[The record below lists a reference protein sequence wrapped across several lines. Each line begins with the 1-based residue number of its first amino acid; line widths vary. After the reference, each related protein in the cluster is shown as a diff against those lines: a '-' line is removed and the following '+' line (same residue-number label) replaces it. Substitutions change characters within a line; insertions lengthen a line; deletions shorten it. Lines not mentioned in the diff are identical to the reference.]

1 VTRRRYDRY
10 DAEAHAELAPGTR
23 TYRALEREADVAVQW
38 AVAWRV
44 AACACVIALGMAGW
58 KQWPALW
65 PLWASIVGV
74 AGLALY
80 VFLRLEGDLFGDD
93 SDRRITGEKPL
104 VPMKLERPE
113 PRPAPPERMEVVVR
127 KPAVRYQDRRFDLAL
142 PAAGGNAL
150 ARFFWRVLRDDCT
163 LAIRK
168 AQAYGITRD
177 EVEAIKA
184 HFTDNELGEDQG
196 GNLGVKP
203 NDDGDQFMRELVQ
216 RFYPDARLPLDDV
229 QGVD

>member
-1 VTRRRYDRY
+1 MTRRRYESTT
-10 DAEAHAELAPGTR
+10 EAHAELAPGTR
-23 TYRALEREADVAVQW
+23 TYRPLEREADVAVQW

-58 KQWPALW
+58 KQWPTLW

-80 VFLRLEGDLFGDD
+80 VFLRLESDLFGDD
-93 SDRRITGEKPL
+93 SDRRITGEKPHL
-104 VPMKLERPE
+104 LMELERPE
-113 PRPAPPERMEVVVR
+113 SRPASPERMEVVVR

-150 ARFFWRVLRDDCT
+150 ARFFWRVLRDDST
-163 LAIRK
+163 LAIWK
-168 AQAYGITRD
+168 AATYGITRD
-177 EVEAIKA
+177 EVEAVKL

-203 NDDGDQFMRELVQ
+203 NEDGKQFMRGVVQ
-216 RFYPDARLPLDDV
+216 RFYPDARLPPDDV

>member
-1 VTRRRYDRY
+1 MTRRRYDAE
-10 DAEAHAELAPGTR
+10 AEAHAELAPGTR

-44 AACACVIALGMAGW
+44 ALCAVVIALGAAGW
-58 KQWPALW
+58 VKWPALW
-65 PLWASIVGV
+65 PLWAGIVGV
-74 AGLALY
+74 AGLVLY
-80 VFLRLEGDLFGDD
+80 VFLRLEIDLFGDD
-93 SDRRITGEKPL
+93 SDRRVTGEKPF
-104 VPMKLERPE
+104 VPMELERPQ

-142 PAAGGNAL
+142 PIAGGNAL
-150 ARFFWRVLRDDCT
+150 ARFFWRVLRDDST

-168 AQAYGITRD
+168 AATYGITRD
-177 EVEAIKA
+177 EVEAIKL

-203 NDDGDQFMRELVQ
+203 NEDGKAFMREVVQ
-216 RFYPDARLPLDDV
+216 RFYPDARLPPDDA
-229 QGVD
+229 QGV

>member
-1 VTRRRYDRY
+1 MTRRRYDRY

-38 AVAWRV
+38 AIAWRV
-44 AACACVIALGMAGW
+44 ALCAVVIALGAAGW
-58 KQWPALW
+58 VKWPALW
-65 PLWASIVGV
+65 PLWAGIVGV
-74 AGLALY
+74 AGLVLY
-80 VFLRLEGDLFGDD
+80 VFLRLEIDLFGDD
-93 SDRRITGEKPL
+93 SDRRVTGEKPF
-104 VPMKLERPE
+104 VPMELERPQ

-142 PAAGGNAL
+142 PIAGGNAL
-150 ARFFWRVLRDDCT
+150 ARFFWRVLRDDST

-168 AQAYGITRD
+168 AATYGITRD
-177 EVEAIKA
+177 EVEAIKL

-203 NDDGDQFMRELVQ
+203 NEDGKAFMGEVVQ
-216 RFYPDARLPLDDV
+216 RFYPDARLPPDDV
-229 QGVD
+229 AGV